1 MGEANGQIVLIEM
14 NVDTYLEFLRF
25 ALNDDS
31 VVPDSVVNIN
41 WQALLRF
48 AKEQAIVGIYARR
61 ILFSNDKLDDC
72 NWLGNRPNEDDVMD
86 WMGEVSKLRKRN
98 HLLFEKSAD
107 IAHRFHD
114 DGFECCILKGQGN
127 ALHYPMPE
135 LRTSGDIDIWAWPQ
149 KEENSVRDKI
159 GNYVRKS
166 FPEAKMMYLHI
177 DYPIYNKVP
186 VEVHVYPSILNNPF
200 RNKKLQRY
208 FDSQRLE
215 VSNHHVTYNSAEDCF
230 TFPTP
235 TDSFNR
241 IFELCHIMHHEF
253 DEGIGLRQLIDYF
266 YLLRRGFTEEER
278 QHDCKLLSSFGMYRF
293 AAAVMYIMK
302 NVLGLKDEYLL
313 MPTDEKTGRLLLRDI
328 ISGGNFGKYNT
339 SFAHDGKD
347 INPRRYFYKTFH
359 NLSLAMYYPSETLWE
374 PLFRTWHFFWRKT
387 NK

>member
-1 MGEANGQIVLIEM
+1 VGEAKGKVIDSTM
-14 NVDTYLEFLRF
+14 NIDTYLDFLRF

-31 VVPDSVVNIN
+31 SVPNSVANIN
-41 WQALLRF
+41 WQGLLRF

-61 ILFSNDKLDDC
+61 ILFTNDTLNDC
-72 NWLGNRPNEDDVMD
+72 NWLGNKPNEDDVMD

-107 IAHRFHD
+107 IARRFHD

-135 LRTSGDIDIWAWPQ
+135 LRTSGDIDIWVWPQ
-149 KEENSVRDKI
+149 NEIKYVRDKI
-159 GNYVRKS
+159 GDYVRKS

-177 DYPIYNKVP
+177 DYPIYDKVP

-200 RNKKLQRY
+200 RNKKLQGY
-208 FDSQRLE
+208 FDRQKSE
-215 VSNHHVTYNSAEDCF
+215 VGNHCVSYQSADGNF
-230 TFPTP
+230 TFPAP

-266 YLLRRGFTEEER
+266 YLLRRGFSEEER
-278 QHDCKLLSSFGMYRF
+278 QHDCKLLSSFGMFRF

-302 NVLGLKDEYLL
+302 NELGLEDEYLL
-313 MPTDEKTGRLLLRDI
+313 MPPDEKAGRLLLRDI
-328 ISGGNFGKYNT
+328 IRGGNFGKYNK

-347 INPRRYFYKTFH
+347 INPSRYFYKTFH
-359 NLSLAMYYPSETLWE
+359 NLRLARYYPSETLWE
-374 PLFRTWHFFWRKT
+374 PLFRTWHFFWRKRY
-387 NK
+387 K